1 MNLSSGGDG
10 RIVKRRECELEDGR
24 LVHDQRRFLCDC
36 ALLSE
41 RYNANRTCTKMRR
54 CTEYSEKSRNNY
66 NKEYINK

>member
-41 RYNANRTCTKMRR
+41 RYNANRTCTKNEEMHRIFR
-54 CTEYSEKSRNNY
+54 EIK
-66 NKEYINK
+66 K